1 MTNFNSNEKFCGK
14 SLKSLSADEMSL
26 IYGASDGASDGAEP
40 RWTPTPIILKSAAA
54 SSKVCISAA
63 VSGIGGLVS
72 YNNDCLG

>member
-26 IYGASDGASDGAEP
+26 IYGA
-40 RWTPTPIILKSAAA
+40 
-54 SSKVCISAA
+54 A

>member
-26 IYGASDGASDGAEP
+26 IYGASDGAEP
-40 RWTPTPIILKSAAA
+40 RWTPTPLLSKTVVA
-54 SSKVCISAA
+54 SSKVCFSAL
-63 VSGIGGLVS
+63 VSGIGGIVS

>member
-26 IYGASDGASDGAEP
+26 IYGASDGSEP
-40 RWTPTPIILKSAAA
+40 RWTPTPLFSKTVVA
-54 SSKVCISAA
+54 SSKVCFSAL
-63 VSGIGGLVS
+63 VSGIGGIVS

>member
-26 IYGASDGASDGAEP
+26 IYGASDGAEP

-54 SSKVCISAA
+54 SSKV
-63 VSGIGGLVS
+63 
-72 YNNDCLG
+72 

>member
-26 IYGASDGASDGAEP
+26 IYGASDGAEP
-40 RWTPTPIILKSAAA
+40 HWTPTPIIVKSAAA
-54 SSKVCISAA
+54 SSKVCISAII
-63 VSGIGGLVS
+63 SGIGGLVS